1 MSVERETTSVPEM
14 LAALKH
20 LGGGE
25 HEVSKPLF
33 SVDWKKL
40 GYSCITCEINSS
52 TRHIKHGP
60 ARYDIVVWWWKG
72 RKNALKDALD
82 EAISRSRWCTLKD
95 DKNVVYFQRQ
105 ESQPPIEKDLEELQ
119 RRVEDNPNVSA
130 KLFLEL

>member
-1 MSVERETTSVPEM
+1 MSMERETASVPAM

-20 LGGGE
+20 LGGEGGE
-25 HEVSKPLF
+25 HEAPKSLF

-40 GYSCITCEINSS
+40 GYSCITCEMNCS
-52 TRHIKHGP
+52 TRDKK
-60 ARYDIVVWWWKG
+60 YDIVVWWWKG
-72 RKNALKDALD
+72 RKDALKDALD

-105 ESQPPIEKDLEELQ
+105 DSKPPIEVDLGELQ
-119 RRVEDNPNVSA
+119 RRVEENPNVSA